1 MLKSQLFDE
10 TAPVAPPPRSSS
22 RRLGG
27 RLAGEIRPVSGL
39 DPEEREQM
47 FALLQRFF
55 HGVTRPGFDRDLAE
69 KEWAILLKDGPKG
82 EIRGFSTLM
91 SYDSEWAR
99 SPVRVLF
106 SGDTII
112 HPDYWGETVLPRLW
126 ARLVFRLAAETPQ
139 TKTFWF
145 LISSGYKTY
154 RFLPVYFRK
163 FHPSCDR
170 PTPPA
175 MKGLLDAVALRKFPE
190 EYEPATGIVR
200 LSASTPL
207 KKGVAEVTPARHR
220 DPHVAFFLGAN
231 PEYGTG
237 DELACLTEISPDNLT
252 RAGRRMLGL
261 KEEPRP

>member
-1 MLKSQLFDE
+1 MLKSQLIDQP
-10 TAPVAPPPRSSS
+10 TPVAPKS
-22 RRLGG
+22 RGSARPGG
-27 RLAGEIRPVSGL
+27 QLAGEIRRVPGL
-39 DPEEREQM
+39 DSGEREQM
-47 FALLQRFF
+47 FALLQRYF
-55 HGVTRPGFDRDLAE
+55 HGVTRPGFGRDLAE
-69 KEWAILLKDGPKG
+69 KEWAILLRDRQCG
-82 EIRGFSTLM
+82 EIMGFSTLM
-91 SYDSEWAR
+91 SFESEGAGAT
-99 SPVRVLF
+99 VRVLF

-126 ARLVFRLAAETPQ
+126 AQLVFRLAAEIPGK
-139 TKTFWF
+139 KTYWF
-145 LISSGYKTY
+145 LICSGYKTY
-154 RFLPVYFRK
+154 RFLPVYFRD
-163 FHPSCDR
+163 FYPSCR
-170 PTPPA
+170 HPTPLA
-175 MKGLLDAVALRKFPE
+175 VKGLLDVVAMQKFPD

-261 KEEPRP
+261 KEEPRR